1 MGEKRKDSKGRILR
15 AGESQRADGRYRY
28 QYIDSSGKRHEI
40 YSWRLVPTD
49 RIPAGKRNDLS
60 LREKES
66 AVLRDLD
73 DGINTAKA
81 SKMSLN
87 ELFYMY
93 LDGKTK
99 LKDKSRRKY
108 MQLWEMHVKENRL
121 GKMALGSIKKAH
133 IQKFYSELSTGGLSD
148 TTVRMYHN
156 NLIRPALEFAVDND
170 LIRKNPTKGCLEDYQ
185 GARKR
190 EALTRKEQ
198 QIFLDYVKN
207 SKYFSH
213 YLPMIQIMLG
223 TACRIGEICGLTWKD
238 VDLKNREI
246 HIDHQ
251 LSYEKVDGK
260 MQRYISE
267 PKTESG
273 KRIIGM
279 TTQVYQ
285 AFIEQKRI
293 DVMLGRRSSLEID
306 GYKNF
311 VFVNSKSMP
320 YSITSFNAILY
331 GIVKRYNQEELLMAK
346 KEKRPV
352 VLLPKISNHILRHTG
367 CTRMAEAGIDP
378 KVLQVIMGHSDPAVT
393 MKVYNHVDRE
403 RMKKEITK
411 IEYVV

>member
-1 MGEKRKDSKGRILR
+1 MAEKRKDSKGRILR
-15 AGESQRADGRYRY
+15 AGETQRADGRYRY
-28 QYIDSSGKRHEI
+28 QYIDSSGKRQEI
-40 YSWRLVPTD
+40 YSWKLVPTD

-60 LREKES
+60 LREKET
-66 AVLRDLD
+66 AIFRDLD

-108 MQLWEMHVKENRL
+108 IQLWEMHVKENRL
-121 GKMALGSIKKAH
+121 GKMALDSIKKAH
-133 IQKFYSELSTGGLSD
+133 IQRFYSELSTGGLSD

-185 GARKR
+185 GTRKR
-190 EALTRKEQ
+190 ETLTRKEQ
-198 QIFLDYVKN
+198 QIFLEYVKG
-207 SKYFSH
+207 SQYFSH

-251 LSYEKVDGK
+251 LNYEKIDGK

-267 PKTESG
+267 PKTETG

-285 AFIEQKRI
+285 AFIEQKRL

-311 VFVNSKSMP
+311 VFINSKSMP

-331 GIVKRYNQEELLMAK
+331 GIVKSYNEEELKNAK
-346 KEKRPV
+346 REKRSP

-367 CTRMAEAGIDP
+367 CTRMAEVGIDP

-393 MKVYNHVDRE
+393 MKVYNHVDQE
-403 RMKKEITK
+403 RMKKEIMK
-411 IEYVV
+411 IEYVI

>member
-1 MGEKRKDSKGRILR
+1 MAEKRKDSRGRILKDN
-15 AGESQRADGRYRY
+15 ECQRPDGKYEYKYTQNGQRK
-28 QYIDSSGKRHEI
+28 SI
-40 YSWRLVPTD
+40 YSWKLVPTD
-49 RIPAGKRNDLS
+49 KLPAGKRSDLS
-60 LREKES
+60 LREKEK
-66 AVLRDLD
+66 AILKDLD
-73 DGINTAKA
+73 DGINTIMA
-81 SKMSLN
+81 SKMSMN

-93 LDGKTK
+93 LDSKTK

-108 MQLWEMHVKENRL
+108 EQLWELHVEGSNL
-121 GKMALGSIKKAH
+121 GKMSLANIKKAH
-133 IQKFYSELSTGGLSD
+133 IQKFYNGLSTDGLSD
-148 TTVRMYHN
+148 TTIRMYHN

-185 GARKR
+185 ELKKR

-198 QIFLDYVKN
+198 QIFLEYVKN

-213 YLPMIQIMLG
+213 YLPMIQVMLG

-238 VDLKNREI
+238 VDLKNRKI
-246 HIDHQ
+246 HIEHQ
-251 LSYEKVDGK
+251 LNYEKIDGK

-273 KRIIGM
+273 KRIIGL
-279 TTQVYQ
+279 TNQVYH
-285 AFIEQKRI
+285 AFIEHKKL
-293 DVMLGRRSSLEID
+293 DMMLGRRSSQEID

-311 VFVNSKSMP
+311 VFINSRSMP

-331 GIVKRYNQEELLMAK
+331 GIVKNYNEEELKNAK
-346 KEKRPV
+346 KENRPAI
-352 VLLPKISNHILRHTG
+352 LLPKISNHILRHTG
-367 CTRMAEAGIDP
+367 CTQMAEAGIDP

-403 RMKKEITK
+403 RMKKEIRK

>member
-1 MGEKRKDSKGRILR
+1 MAEKRKDSRGRILK
-15 AGESQRADGRYRY
+15 ENECQRPDGKYEYKYTQNGQRK
-28 QYIDSSGKRHEI
+28 SV
-40 YSWRLVPTD
+40 YSWKLVPTD
-49 RIPAGKRNDLS
+49 KLPAGKRSDLS
-60 LREKES
+60 LREKEK
-66 AVLRDLD
+66 AILKDLD
-73 DGINTAKA
+73 DGINTITA
-81 SKMSLN
+81 SKMSMN

-93 LDGKTK
+93 LDSKTK

-121 GKMALGSIKKAH
+121 GKMALDSIKKAH
-133 IQKFYSELSTGGLSD
+133 IQRFYSELSTGGLSD
-148 TTVRMYHN
+148 ATVRMYHN

-198 QIFLDYVKN
+198 QIFLDYIKN

-213 YLPMIQIMLG
+213 YFPMIQIMLG

-238 VDLKNREI
+238 VDFKNKEI

-285 AFIEQKRI
+285 AFIEQKRL

-311 VFVNSKSMP
+311 VFINSRSMP

-331 GIVKRYNQEELLMAK
+331 GIVKNYNEEELKNAK
-346 KEKRPV
+346 KEKRSP

-403 RMKKEITK
+403 RMKREIRK

>member
-1 MGEKRKDSKGRILR
+1 MAEKRKDSRGRILK
-15 AGESQRADGRYRY
+15 ENECQRPDGKYEYKYTQNGQRK
-28 QYIDSSGKRHEI
+28 SV
-40 YSWRLVPTD
+40 YSWKLVPTD
-49 RIPAGKRNDLS
+49 KLPAGKRSDLS
-60 LREKES
+60 LREKEK
-66 AVLRDLD
+66 AILKDLD
-73 DGINTAKA
+73 DGINTITA
-81 SKMSLN
+81 SKMSMN

-93 LDGKTK
+93 LDSKTK

-121 GKMALGSIKKAH
+121 GKMALDSIKKAH
-133 IQKFYSELSTGGLSD
+133 IQRFYSELSTGGLSD

-198 QIFLDYVKN
+198 QIFLDYVKS

-238 VDLKNREI
+238 VDFKNREI

-285 AFIEQKRI
+285 AFIEQKRL

-311 VFVNSKSMP
+311 VFINSRSMP

-331 GIVKRYNQEELLMAK
+331 GIVKNYNEEELKKAK
-346 KEKRPV
+346 REKRSP

-393 MKVYNHVDRE
+393 MKVYNHVDQE
-403 RMKKEITK
+403 RMKKEIRK

>member
-1 MGEKRKDSKGRILR
+1 MAEKRKDSKGRILR
-15 AGESQRADGRYRY
+15 AGETQRADGRYRY
-28 QYIDSSGKRHEI
+28 QYIDSSGKRQEI
-40 YSWRLVPTD
+40 YSWKLVPTD

-60 LREKES
+60 LREKET
-66 AVLRDLD
+66 AILRDLD
-73 DGINTAKA
+73 DGINTVKA

-93 LDGKTK
+93 LYSKTK
-99 LKDKSRRKY
+99 LKDKSKKKY
-108 MQLWEMHVKENRL
+108 KQLWELHVEGSNL
-121 GKMALGSIKKAH
+121 GKMSLTNIKKAH
-133 IQKFYSELSTGGLSD
+133 IQRFYSELSTGGLSD

-198 QIFLDYVKN
+198 QIFLDHVKN
-207 SKYFSH
+207 SKYFFH

-223 TACRIGEICGLTWKD
+223 TACRIGEICGLTWED

-251 LSYEKVDGK
+251 LNYEKIDGK

-285 AFIEQKRI
+285 AFIEQKRF

-311 VFVNSKSMP
+311 VFINSKSMP

-331 GIVKRYNQEELLMAK
+331 GIVKNYNEEELKNAK
-346 KEKRPV
+346 RERRSP

-393 MKVYNHVDRE
+393 MKVYNHVDQE
-403 RMKKEITK
+403 RMKKEIMK